1 MRPADTHIP
10 FPAVTTFLLYLQN
23 NTETSSTDYCVC
35 GQNKRLNTGQYWG
48 FFLKKK
54 KGVLMAGFVRNV
66 LYSVTLIWNNRL
78 KVSYDVVLIFG
89 SRMKD

>member
-1 MRPADTHIP
+1 
-10 FPAVTTFLLYLQN
+10 
-23 NTETSSTDYCVC
+23 
-35 GQNKRLNTGQYWG
+35 
-48 FFLKKK
+48 
-54 KGVLMAGFVRNV
+54 MAGFVRNV